1 MVRWLMGI
9 LAAVWMFS
17 GIAAAAPASVKRP
30 VVAVIPFTLKA
41 AVPRDVTLEDASIVS
56 DYVYDALVNSDEF
69 DVVERE
75 HLKEILNE
83 QALGHSGPVDE
94 RTASEFGRLVGAQ
107 YIICGNITGIATRKS
122 TGEIVGLGVSQA
134 KVYAHVSA
142 RCIEVETGRV
152 WLAGRGD
159 GRATNT
165 QMNAPLRIIR
175 IGTDKVDFEQV
186 HTALEDAADSLVNGK
201 EGFLKRMSDRV
212 RRAKD

>member
-1 MVRWLMGI
+1 M
-9 LAAVWMFS
+9 
-17 GIAAAAPASVKRP
+17 
-30 VVAVIPFTLKA
+30 
-41 AVPRDVTLEDASIVS
+41 EDATIVS
-56 DYVYDALVNSDEF
+56 DYVYDALVNSDKF

-75 HLKEILNE
+75 HLKEILKE

-94 RTASEFGRLVGAQ
+94 RTAAEFGRLVGAQ

-122 TGEIVGLGVSQA
+122 TGEIVGIGVSQA

-186 HTALEDAADSLVNGK
+186 HKALEDAADRLVNGK

-212 RRAKD
+212 RRAEA